1 MYRILKDTELEEF
14 INKYFSIWKQDIFK
28 VSCIEY
34 NGVKEYLI
42 NEHYLFI
49 K

>member
-1 MYRILKDTELEEF
+1 MYHVLKNTELEEF
-14 INKYFSIWKQDIFK
+14 IDRYFSIWKQDIFK

-34 NGVKEYLI
+34 DNKREYLI

-49 K
+49 I